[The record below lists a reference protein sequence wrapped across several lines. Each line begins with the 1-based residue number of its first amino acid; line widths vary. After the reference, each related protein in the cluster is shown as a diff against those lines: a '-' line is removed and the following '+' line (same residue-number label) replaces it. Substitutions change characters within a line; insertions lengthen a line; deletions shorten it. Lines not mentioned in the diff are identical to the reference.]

1 MARLAL
7 NQTACLHVMKKKAD
21 DLPTPDSWLSLL
33 KAMTVAPR
41 CAVALV
47 DCALA
52 CKSALAVG
60 MRCGV
65 VPDRFTNWQDF
76 GGADLVEDTI
86 PDLKLNDIVALL
98 TTAHFRARAK

>member
-33 KAMTVAPR
+33 KAMPVGPR
-41 CAVALV
+41 CAIALV
-47 DCALA
+47 DGALA

-60 MRCGV
+60 MHCCV
-65 VPDRFTNWQDF
+65 VPDRFTGWQDF
-76 GGADLVEDTI
+76 AGADLVEEKI
-86 PDLKLNDIVALL
+86 SDLKLNDILALL
-98 TTAHFRARAK
+98 TTARFRRAR